1 MSDQEPSGDEIG
13 KSTEMARALR
23 VTHNIDL
30 PNEVFALLAV
40 HQCDDMGQ
48 NDMGQQPAVGSTDL
62 RTGQPSSE
70 DTPVELVSFFARRC
84 HVSPMAAEP
93 LVEAI
98 ESMIGSLRASGFGD
112 RLCHVTLVDCG
123 DHLMTPLTDLMV
135 LGQVVESIRNLVPE
149 HAEVRV
155 FTADYTIEENGHA
168 DFVLRDTR
176 SESFIT
182 HVAAYTHAAMRILN
196 NLFEGPEP
204 TTFGTANPD
213 QISARLAVL
222 NSN

>member
-1 MSDQEPSGDEIG
+1 MSDHEPSEEESG
-13 KSTEMARALR
+13 KSTEMAKALR

-40 HQCDDMGQ
+40 HQGEDAGQ
-48 NDMGQQPAVGSTDL
+48 WPTIGLSDL
-62 RTGQPSSE
+62 RPGMPDS
-70 DTPVELVSFFARRC
+70 DDAPVELVSFFARRC
-84 HVSPMAAEP
+84 HVSPMAAKP

-98 ESMIGSLRASGFGD
+98 EGMIGSLKASGFGD
-112 RLCHVTLVDCG
+112 RLHRVTLVDCG

-135 LGQVVESIRNLVPE
+135 LGQVVESVRELVPE
-149 HAEVRV
+149 YAEVRI
-155 FTADYTIEENGHA
+155 FTADYAIEDNGHA

-176 SESFIT
+176 CESFIT
-182 HVAAYTHAAMRILN
+182 HVATYTRAAMRILN
-196 NLFEGPEP
+196 NLFEGAEP

-222 NSN
+222 NSS